1 MNLQSA
7 TGLLPTREQWSFY
20 FPGLMACVT
29 VAMAAKFLSEQYH
42 GPTMLFALL
51 LGMAFNFSTQSA
63 DGPAVAG
70 IEFASKRV
78 LRFGIALLGLRI
90 SFGDIGDLGIG
101 PVVLVVCAVIST
113 ILVGLLLARV
123 LGMSKNFGLLT
134 GGAVAICG
142 ASAAMA
148 ISAVLRKD
156 ENHERDTLFTVVG
169 VTALSTVAMI
179 LYPIVVS
186 FFELDAVSAGIF
198 IGASIHDVAQVVGA
212 GYTISEQSGDVAT
225 LVKLMR
231 VAMLAPVVFLLAL
244 AVGERSKAR
253 AGPPALPLFLVA
265 FIGLM
270 LLNNLLPLPAV
281 LVELLVDLSRWCLVI
296 AIVAIGMK
304 TSLGQLAEVGAKAIA
319 LIVLETLFLA
329 ALVLLVS
336 THWFTY

>member
-1 MNLQSA
+1 MFSEA
-7 TGLLPTREQWSFY
+7 ITGLIPSREQWQSH

-29 VAMAAKFLSEQYH
+29 VAMAAAFLSEQYH

-51 LGMAFNFSTQSA
+51 LGMAFNFSTQSN
-63 DGPAVAG
+63 GPAVPG
-70 IEFASKRV
+70 IGYASKTV

-90 SFGDIGDLGIG
+90 SFAEIGDLGFA
-101 PVVLVVCAVIST
+101 PVVLVIATVLST

-123 LGMSKNFGLLT
+123 LGMANNFGVLT

-148 ISAVLRKD
+148 LSAVMRKG

-169 VTALSTVAMI
+169 VTALSTIAMI
-179 LYPIVVS
+179 LYPIVVKY
-186 FFELDAVSAGIF
+186 FQLDDTMAGIF

-212 GYTISEQSGDVAT
+212 GYTISDQTGDVAT

-231 VAMLAPVVFLLAL
+231 VAMLAPLVFLFAL
-244 AVGERSKAR
+244 TLGDKTAGKS
-253 AGPPALPLFLVA
+253 GPPALPMFLVA
-265 FIGLM
+265 FIVLM
-270 LLNNLLPLPAV
+270 LANNLLPIPAFIV
-281 LVELLVDLSRWCLVI
+281 EQLVILSRWCLVT

-304 TSLGQLAEVGAKAIA
+304 TSLGQLAEVGGKAIL

-336 THWFTY
+336 KHWL